1 METVIDF
8 IFLGSQNHWGLFT
21 AVMKLRYGCS
31 LKEKLWKTRQHIK
44 KQRHHFADKSPCSRS
59 YGFSSSHVWM
69 WDLDHKESWE
79 LKNWCFWIVVLEK
92 TLEGPLVCKEIK
104 PVNDKGNKPWILL
117 VGLEKEMATHSSIL
131 AWRIPG
137 TEEPSGLLSMG
148 SHRVRHNW
156 SDIAAAAACRS
167 WSSSTVANWFE
178 NLTHW
183 KRP

>member
-1 METVIDF
+1 
-8 IFLGSQNHWGLFT
+8 
-21 AVMKLRYGCS
+21 MKSKDPCS
-31 LKEKLWKTRQHIK
+31 LEEKLWKTRQHIK

-69 WDLDHKESWE
+69 WDLDYKQSWE

-156 SDIAAAAACRS
+156 SDLAAAEQNIEN
-167 WSSSTVANWFE
+167 TVATEATCTVFQRKVRQLGIVPQKLIAQKIWN
-178 NLTHW
+178 
-183 KRP
+183 